1 MEATDEQ
8 NEKSLVTRHG
18 NGQKHRQLL
27 EALTKEGVEVIE
39 ALLVNSLILMNT
51 KLIMQVE
58 DSEFESNA
66 VVEEFQKGYK
76 LKDRVI
82 RPSMV
87 KVEINNLHKTREDSP
102 CE

>member
-1 MEATDEQ
+1 
-8 NEKSLVTRHG
+8 
-18 NGQKHRQLL
+18 
-27 EALTKEGVEVIE
+27 
-39 ALLVNSLILMNT
+39 
-51 KLIMQVE
+51 MQVE

-87 KVEINNLHKTREDSP
+87 KVNQ
-102 CE
+102 